1 MSRIK
6 LAMVTSF
13 PRDPARPHGGVEAV
27 SVNLAQALSRIDDID
42 VHVVT
47 LDAALREA
55 TREKWG
61 NAMLHRLPRGAGSEL
76 TYATGR
82 GRAQIHAALAE
93 LDPDV
98 VHAHDTYGLMTKG
111 VDLPRVFTI
120 HGFIYGDTLVSGQK
134 FPWLRSRIWERVEK
148 GGWADQPNI
157 ISISPYVRERL
168 AGIGSPVIYDIDNPI
183 SADFFDIR
191 RNERPGVVF
200 CAAAICPRKNQVKLV
215 QAVAALAKRGVEVEL
230 RLAGGVTDASYG
242 ELMRQ
247 EIARLG
253 VQGQVRM
260 LGQIGTPEVMRQL
273 QEASVFALVSL
284 EENSPMGIEEA
295 MAARVPVLTSN
306 RCGMPYMVSH
316 GETGYL
322 VDPFDV
328 GDIERR
334 LGRLLGDAGL
344 RSAMGERSHAVAQ
357 ARFHP
362 ERVARRTLE
371 VYRESLERAGA
382 RTI

>member
-1 MSRIK
+1 LSRIK
-6 LAMVTSF
+6 LAMVTQF
-13 PRDPARPHGGVEAV
+13 PRDPAKPHGGVEAV
-27 SVNLAQALSRIDDID
+27 SVNLAHALSRLDEVE

-47 LDAALREA
+47 LDASLSSA
-55 TREKWG
+55 TRENWG
-61 NAMLHRLPRGAGSEL
+61 NAVLHRLPRGAGSEL
-76 TYATGR
+76 GYATGR
-82 GRAQIHAALAE
+82 GRAQVHAALAE

-98 VHAHDTYGLMTKG
+98 VHAHDTYGLMVKG
-111 VDLPRVFTI
+111 AALPRVFTI

-134 FPWLRSRIWERVEK
+134 FPWLRSKIWKRVET

-168 AGIGSPVIYDIDNPI
+168 AGIGAPVIYDIDNPI
-183 SADFFDIR
+183 SADFFDLR
-191 RNERPGVVF
+191 RAERPGVVF
-200 CAAAICPRKNQVKLV
+200 CAAAICPRKNQIKLV

-230 RLAGGVTDASYG
+230 RLAGGVTDARYG
-242 ELMRQ
+242 EQMQ
-247 EIARLG
+247 HEIARLG
-253 VQGQVRM
+253 VKDKVRM

-273 QEASVFALVSL
+273 QESAVFALVSL

-306 RCGMPYMVSH
+306 RCGMPYMVGH

-322 VDPFDV
+322 VDPFEV
-328 GDIERR
+328 ADIERR

-344 RSAMGERSHAVAQ
+344 RAAMGDRAHAVAQ

-371 VYRESLERAGA
+371 VYRESLERADA
-382 RTI
+382 KVS